1 MQTPVMRAII
11 LVVAAMALASAGAA
25 QAADEQPI
33 CAARPGKATSTCT
46 VPAGRIQLE
55 IGLADWTVQ
64 NVPGERDLTLVLGET
79 AFKYGI
85 TDRSDIEIDVTPWQ
99 RITTR
104 AGLVRD
110 SASGFGDIIVSYK
123 QQITAGNSAL
133 QFALLPFVKAPTAR
147 HQLGNGKWEAG
158 LLVPIG
164 YTIPKSPISLNLTPE
179 VDWAADADGQGHHAA
194 MTQVASLGLQVNA
207 KLNLSAEL
215 WGRWDWDP
223 SGRRRQSSADGS
235 VADLL
240 SNDVQLDAGANFGLN
255 RNTPDVE
262 LYTGASVRF

>member
-1 MQTPVMRAII
+1 MQTAVMGAII
-11 LVVAAMALASAGAA
+11 PVVAAMALASAGTA

-64 NVPGERDLTLVLGET
+64 NVPGERDATLVLGET
-79 AFKYGI
+79 AFKYGL

-99 RITTR
+99 LTTSR
-104 AGLVRD
+104 AGSVRD

-123 QQITAGNSAL
+123 QQMTAGNSVL
-133 QFALLPFVKAPTAR
+133 QLALLPFVKAPTAR
-147 HQLGNGKWEAG
+147 HELGNGEWEAG

-194 MTQVASLGLQVNA
+194 MTQVASIGLQINA

-215 WGRWDWDP
+215 WGRWD
-223 SGRRRQSSADGS
+223 SGPFRDDAASFRRWFGGLSAE
-235 VADLL
+235 
-240 SNDVQLDAGANFGLN
+240 Q
-255 RNTPDVE
+255 
-262 LYTGASVRF
+262 